1 MSSVELMLF
10 MQESNFTFLPNSD
23 FCGPVLVNISE
34 IAEELLYNHI
44 QIFFVTVILPIIL
57 AFGLLGNVWFL
68 FVICRLRWMRTPLN
82 CYLINLAIADIF
94 FLLFAGG
101 EKLFQK
107 MTSPVTNNAAT
118 MGTVGCVLIP
128 VVTDCCYF
136 ASIFIVTL
144 VSLKRFYA
152 ICRPLQQKRH
162 GARHKSLRMV
172 LIAWFGALAFSCLLI
187 PGECVLTTY
196 CVEWPATDYYKHFPT
211 VIGYCIAMEPWLADL
226 RNSVQTVP
234 FFVAMILNAIFYG
247 NIIMAVHSSATWSGG
262 SSQSGGENR
271 ARNLRNR
278 HRVSRMLVING
289 VLFFLCLAPF
299 EITTFA
305 SMITGDNFE
314 GSTMAKTWKEICYTL
329 MYLNSA
335 INPVIYN
342 VAHPRYRHAFR
353 LAFAGNWPWGK
364 SQATTTSSLKRSRQ
378 LTPQR
383 LNQELINPPEQ
394 LECYSAV
401 KEEIE

>member
-1 MSSVELMLF
+1 MS
-10 MQESNFTFLPNSD
+10 FLTDSD
-23 FCGPVLVNISE
+23 LCGPVLLNITS
-34 IAEELLYNHI
+34 IAEELLYNNI
-44 QIFFVTVILPIIL
+44 QIVFITVVLPIIL
-57 AFGLLGNVWFL
+57 AFGLLGNIWFL

-82 CYLINLAIADIF
+82 CYLINLAIADIL
-94 FLLFAGG
+94 FLVFAGG
-101 EKLFQK
+101 DKIWQK
-107 MTSPVTNNAAT
+107 IASPVAVNAAP

-136 ASIFIVTL
+136 ASVFIVTL

-172 LIAWFGALAFSCLLI
+172 LIAWFGALVCSCLLI
-187 PGECVLTTY
+187 PGECVLITY
-196 CVEWPATDYYKHFPT
+196 CVEWPHTDYYKDFPI
-211 VIGYCIAMEPWLADL
+211 VIGYCTALKPWIADL
-226 RNSVQTVP
+226 RNTIQTVP
-234 FFVAMILNAIFYG
+234 FFVAMILNAILYG
-247 NIIMAVHSSATWSGG
+247 NIIKAVHSSATWSGG
-262 SSQSGGENR
+262 SAQSGGEPR

-289 VLFFLCLAPF
+289 VLFFMCLAPF

-305 SMITGDNFE
+305 SMVTGDNFE
-314 GSTMAKTWKEICYTL
+314 GSKSAKTWKEICYSL
-329 MYLNSA
+329 MYLNSS

-353 LAFAGNWPWGK
+353 LAFAGNWPWNK